1 MQKAL
6 LVFHQYA
13 RWFILLA
20 ASAAVSNAPL
30 YASPVGSTYVAQKR
44 PIIST
49 VTLSGT
55 VIPAREVTLAAQLPG
70 RVNMIAGEEGSSFKK
85 DDLLLSLDDTELLA
99 QRRAALAE
107 YANADATLR
116 NAGIQYSKE
125 LWSPE
130 SISTKAPGG
139 MGVPYMFDQL
149 FTEKAQDV
157 IGRSDSRLDREATL
171 HTYGTQVEQARNSL
185 MRAQAQLDTIDA
197 KLRDARSIAPFD
209 GIITKKMAEIGDTV
223 QPGMP
228 LLKFA
233 DVGTLQIQ
241 AEVPAR
247 LVPGLYVG
255 MMVPARL
262 DVGGWGRV
270 RVAQIFPIADRER
283 HTVTVKF
290 ELPPGTRTGPG
301 QYAQVNIQ
309 DINAPVEA
317 QIVIPRAA
325 LVQRGSLPSVY
336 VIKGDQRELRMV
348 RIGDSNA
355 QEVIVLSGLDEGE
368 TIEINPPP
376 SATSGRIQ
384 RSGDR

>member
-1 MQKAL
+1 MQKVL
-6 LVFHQYA
+6 LVFHQYL
-13 RWFILLA
+13 RWLILL
-20 ASAAVSNAPL
+20 SACLGVSGTPL
-30 YASPVGSTYVAQKR
+30 YASPVGTTYVTQKR
-44 PIIST
+44 QIIST

-55 VIPAREVTLAAQLPG
+55 VIPVREVTLAAQLPG
-70 RVNMIAGEEGSSFKK
+70 RINMISGEEGDNFKK
-85 DDLLLSLDDTELLA
+85 DDLLVSLDDTELLA
-99 QRRAALAE
+99 QRRASMAE
-107 YANADATLR
+107 FASADATLR

-125 LWSPE
+125 LWSPD

-157 IGRSDSRLDREATL
+157 VGRSDSRLDREAAL
-171 HTYGTQVEQARNSL
+171 HSFGTQVEQARNSL
-185 MRAQAQLDTIDA
+185 MRAKAQLDTIDA
-197 KLRDARSIAPFD
+197 KLRDARSIAPFE
-209 GIITKKMAEIGDTV
+209 GIITRKMIEVGDTV

-233 DVGTLQIQ
+233 DISTLHIQ
-241 AEVPAR
+241 VEVPAR

-255 MMVPARL
+255 LMVPARL

-309 DINAPVEA
+309 DINAPVDA

-325 LVQRGSLPSVY
+325 LIQRGSLPSVY

-348 RIGDSNA
+348 RVGDSNA
-355 QEVIVLSGLDEGE
+355 HEVIILSGLDEGE
-368 TIEINPPP
+368 TIEINPPA